1 MSAIRLAVTAGAL
14 GLACAAAKPL
24 TIVGLER
31 PPGSECTFL
40 GEVSGSQYRNH
51 EDDARLYAWRDAQD
65 LGATHVLKTRSW
77 LTDGYTVRW
86 EGRAY
91 RCDSAAAPPAK

>member
-1 MSAIRLAVTAGAL
+1 MRLAVTMGAL

-31 PPGSECTFL
+31 APGSECTFL
-40 GEVSGSQYRNH
+40 AEVSGSLENVMPN
-51 EDDARLYAWRDAQD
+51 EDEVRKRAWRAAQD
-65 LGATHVLKTRSW
+65 LGATHVLKTAYYRTTPYANS
-77 LTDGYTVRW
+77 W

-91 RCDSAAAPPAK
+91 RCDPAGAATAK